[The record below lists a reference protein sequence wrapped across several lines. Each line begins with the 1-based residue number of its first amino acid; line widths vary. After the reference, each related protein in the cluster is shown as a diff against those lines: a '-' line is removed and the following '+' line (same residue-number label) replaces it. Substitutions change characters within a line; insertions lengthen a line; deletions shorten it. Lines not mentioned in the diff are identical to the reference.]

1 MEFEILTV
9 QQCWGE
15 GRVSY
20 RDEKGSVRSVPLSW
34 TDQKEPDMFVEQ
46 SAGRSIV
53 HINDIAGFRQLIAS
67 LWGKCGT
74 RRCMNEPTDV

>member
-1 MEFEILTV
+1 MRFEVLSI

-34 TDQKEPDMFVEQ
+34 TDRKEPDMFIEQ

-53 HINDIAGFRQLIAS
+53 HIEDLAGIRQLMES
-67 LWGKCGT
+67 LRGKSGY
-74 RRCMNEPTDV
+74 RKDQA